1 MRGYLYLFIEAI
13 RQDAPNLVFGSSQDP
28 DTGQEAKGSA
38 LPVSYPLFDQT
49 VLSKG
54 YSGYRGTVRLVD
66 DLGTALLTS
75 I

>member
-1 MRGYLYLFIEAI
+1 
-13 RQDAPNLVFGSSQDP
+13 
-28 DTGQEAKGSA
+28 
-38 LPVSYPLFDQT
+38 VSYPLFDQT

-54 YSGYRGTVRLVD
+54 YSGYRGAVRLVE